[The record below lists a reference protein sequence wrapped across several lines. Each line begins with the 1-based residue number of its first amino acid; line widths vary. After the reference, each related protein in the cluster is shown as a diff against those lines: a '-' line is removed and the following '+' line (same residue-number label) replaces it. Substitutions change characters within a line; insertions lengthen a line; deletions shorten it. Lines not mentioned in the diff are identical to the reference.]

1 MHNGGCGLYFADS
14 GKFLNKMLKQSML
27 AFSALYKILSPIGLI
42 LVVRLR
48 VRETVPTL
56 PKMLIVYCSIKH

>member
-1 MHNGGCGLYFADS
+1 
-14 GKFLNKMLKQSML
+14 ML
-27 AFSALYKILSPIGLI
+27 AFSPLYEILSPFSLI

-56 PKMLIVYCSIKH
+56 PKILIV